1 MAMTGGSSDGPQA
14 EINMTPMID
23 VLLVL
28 LIIFLVIQPALQRG
42 IKVDVP
48 AVRQAETT
56 EQPEQVILR
65 VGPGPTYMVN
75 GEEVQLQGLA
85 DRLDA
90 ALQGQS
96 ERVVFVSGSERLSY
110 GQVVQA
116 IDVARRSNIQMIG
129 LLPRSQAMRTGGAS
143 P

>member
-1 MAMTGGSSDGPQA
+1 MAMTGGSSGGPQA

-42 IKVDVP
+42 IKVEVP

-56 EQPEQVILR
+56 ETPEQVILR
-65 VGPGPTYMVN
+65 IEAGPTYRIN
-75 GEEVQLQGLA
+75 GEAVSLRGLEE
-85 DRLDA
+85 RLDA
-90 ALQGQS
+90 ALEGRS
-96 ERVVFVSGSERLSY
+96 ERVVFVSGGENLSY

-129 LLPRSQAMRTGGAS
+129 LLPRSHATGTGGAT